1 MLTYMVGGILTA
13 GFVVGG
19 ALGKG
24 GNAKATRTMRARRSI
39 SNGNDGRG
47 RMITRECERRR

>member
-24 GNAKATRTMRARRSI
+24 GNAKATRIMRVRRSRI
-39 SNGNDGRG
+39 VLH
-47 RMITRECERRR
+47 TLF